1 MYTIEKIG
9 YFKVQTNQLERNKQ
23 MSQKTK
29 TRSLEQVLSEER
41 KLSLQ
46 EEKLAADRRELN
58 KREEQFF
65 SSFEQSLTNVQT
77 ILDNYVASSSA
88 RAFYYDFLDQ
98 LYITKRKMSVAFDD
112 ERNTIMI
119 DLKKLEVTKRSLY
132 EEKLAIQ
139 HQENTNKAK
148 AKQSK

>member
-1 MYTIEKIG
+1 
-9 YFKVQTNQLERNKQ
+9 
-23 MSQKTK
+23 MSPKTK

-41 KLSLQ
+41 KLLLQ

-139 HQENTNKAK
+139 NQENTNKAK

>member
-1 MYTIEKIG
+1 M
-9 YFKVQTNQLERNKQ
+9 F
-23 MSQKTK
+23 QKTK

-46 EEKLAADRRELN
+46 EEQLTADRRELN

>member
-1 MYTIEKIG
+1 
-9 YFKVQTNQLERNKQ
+9 

-29 TRSLEQVLSEER
+29 TRSLEQVLFEER

-46 EEKLAADRRELN
+46 EEQLAADGRELN

>member
-1 MYTIEKIG
+1 
-9 YFKVQTNQLERNKQ
+9 

-46 EEKLAADRRELN
+46 EEKLASDKRELN

-98 LYITKRKMSVAFDD
+98 LYITKRKMSVVFDD
-112 ERNTIMI
+112 ERNRIMI
-119 DLKKLEVTKRSLY
+119 DLKNLEVTKRSLY

>member
-1 MYTIEKIG
+1 
-9 YFKVQTNQLERNKQ
+9 

-46 EEKLAADRRELN
+46 EEKLAAHKRELN

-65 SSFEQSLTNVQT
+65 SSFEQSLSNVQT

-98 LYITKRKMSVAFDD
+98 LYITKRKMNVAFDD
-112 ERNTIMI
+112 ERNTLMLDI
-119 DLKKLEVTKRSLY
+119 KKLEVTKRSLY

-139 HQENTNKAK
+139 CQENTNKAK
-148 AKQSK
+148 EKRPK